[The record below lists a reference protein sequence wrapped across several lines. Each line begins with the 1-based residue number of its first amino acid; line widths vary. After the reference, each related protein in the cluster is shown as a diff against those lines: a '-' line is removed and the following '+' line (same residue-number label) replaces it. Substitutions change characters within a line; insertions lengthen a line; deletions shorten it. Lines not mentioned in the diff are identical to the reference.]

1 MEIKVLQP
9 VDKFEREFE
18 TPEQFNIFY
27 SKNKENTDKQTTH
40 ILNKKYKIEGFV
52 ITRQKGELC
61 LKKPWIKKNKTE
73 HVDNDLE
80 ERVCILEKTVDEI
93 TDLKQRVSVLEK
105 ANDEITDLKERVHLA
120 EDTINKIID
129 VLQPT

>member
-27 SKNKENTDKQTTH
+27 SKNKENIDKQTTH
-40 ILNKKYKIEGFV
+40 ILNKKYKIQGFV

-61 LKKPWIKKNKTE
+61 LKKPWVKKNKTE

-93 TDLKQRVSVLEK
+93 TDLK
-105 ANDEITDLKERVHLA
+105 ERVQLA

-129 VLQPT
+129 VLQPPT